1 MQGIYL
7 HIFFCKFALQTYRIM
22 KNASNILKAII
33 IASLLL
39 ILLIFSFQNLDAV
52 SVDFFNLKT
61 KEIPLFIILIGVL
74 AVGILIGYLIGL
86 ISGSKISKRKLD
98 KLNIKTNK
106 RIAEAEEKAV
116 KLTQEIKTA
125 ATPKLPTTETK

>member
-1 MQGIYL
+1 VQVIYL
-7 HIFFCKFALQTYRIM
+7 HIFFCKFVLQTYRIM
-22 KNASNILKAII
+22 QNASNILKAII

-52 SVDFFNLKT
+52 SVDFFNLKS
-61 KEIPLFIILIGVL
+61 KETPLFIILIGVL

-86 ISGSKISKRKLD
+86 ISGSKISKRKLN
-98 KLNIKTNK
+98 KLNIKTNE
-106 RIAEAEEKAV
+106 RIAEAEEKSV
-116 KLTQEIKTA
+116 KLTQEIKIA

>member
-1 MQGIYL
+1 MQ
-7 HIFFCKFALQTYRIM
+7 
-22 KNASNILKAII
+22 NASNILKAII

-52 SVDFFNLKT
+52 SVDFFNLKS
-61 KEIPLFIILIGVL
+61 KETPLFIILIGVL

-86 ISGSKISKRKLD
+86 ISGSKISKRKLN
-98 KLNIKTNK
+98 KLNIKTNE
-106 RIAEAEEKAV
+106 RIAEAEEKSV
-116 KLTQEIKTA
+116 KLTQEIKIA

>member
-1 MQGIYL
+1 MQVIYL
-7 HIFFCKFALQTYRIM
+7 HIFFCKFVLQTYRIM

-98 KLNIKTNK
+98 KLNIKANE
-106 RIAEAEEKAV
+106 RIAEAEEKSV
-116 KLTQEIKTA
+116 KLTQEIKIA
-125 ATPKLPTTETK
+125 ATSKLPTTETK

>member
-1 MQGIYL
+1 
-7 HIFFCKFALQTYRIM
+7 M

-52 SVDFFNLKT
+52 SVDFFNLKS

-98 KLNIKTNK
+98 KLNIKANE
-106 RIAEAEEKAV
+106 RIAEAEEKSV
-116 KLTQEIKTA
+116 KLTQEIKIA
-125 ATPKLPTTETK
+125 ATSKLPTTETK

>member
-1 MQGIYL
+1 
-7 HIFFCKFALQTYRIM
+7 M

-52 SVDFFNLKT
+52 SVDFFNLKS
-61 KEIPLFIILIGVL
+61 KEIPFFIILIGVL

-98 KLNIKTNK
+98 KLNIKANE
-106 RIAEAEEKAV
+106 RIAEAEEKSV
-116 KLTQEIKTA
+116 KLTQEIKIA
-125 ATPKLPTTETK
+125 ATSKLPTTETK